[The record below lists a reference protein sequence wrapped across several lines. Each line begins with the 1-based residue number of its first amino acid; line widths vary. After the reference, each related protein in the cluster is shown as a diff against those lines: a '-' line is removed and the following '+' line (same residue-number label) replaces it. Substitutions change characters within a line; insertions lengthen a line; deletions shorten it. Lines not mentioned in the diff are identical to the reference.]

1 MNIVHYSVTHAGGWR
16 LHDMSGV
23 DVAQCDACGS
33 AGEAGDVLC
42 RQCGAALNHRAAV
55 AGDVEH
61 SGTVNEATRGEDDVT
76 AKPDVDDAKL
86 RALTAAPANSDVPEP
101 SPKLVAMPPKRTLL
115 DRPWTSDWVF
125 WVVVGFAVLGVQSV
139 YRTGQA
145 YLFTDGAALLIAGT
159 IDIVVWMLIP
169 ILIIGLPAV
178 AIRSAIRRSSDKKA
192 LAIIPSDTGA
202 GWKPDPLD
210 TRKQRWWSGDR
221 WTRATNP
228 EQSTRVG
235 SISWWVIA
243 GVFVVL
249 ATAFLIGR
257 ASDPGPSNQQSLES
271 ILEQGLTP
279 EDAEQLG
286 DTFEDS
292 SGGSDSN
299 EPPVGVS
306 DNPQIAVAVYFND
319 LVTAI
324 TDYTQVPANVENP
337 VIPIIEQR
345 QYLDDVV
352 INYEGFS
359 ASLEAIA
366 NQEQLGGENAPDLE
380 ALREF
385 SDAVRP
391 YLQVRLDLYDQLEAC
406 GPLTVEREWGSCEFG
421 ALADAEQPLLNT
433 VSAVVEAY
441 ENVEATIPPV

>member
-1 MNIVHYSVTHAGGWR
+1 MIGEN
-16 LHDMSGV
+16 
-23 DVAQCDACGS
+23 VAECGACGS

-42 RQCGAALNHRAAV
+42 RHCGAALKHGAWV
-55 AGDVEH
+55 SGDAEP
-61 SGTVNEATRGEDDVT
+61 SGTANEATSGEDDVD
-76 AKPDVDDAKL
+76 AGLAVDEAEL
-86 RALTAAPANSDVPEP
+86 RSPTAAPVTSGAPEP

-139 YRTGQA
+139 YRTGQG
-145 YLFTDGAALLIAGT
+145 YLFTDGATLLIAGT

-169 ILIIGLPAV
+169 VLIIGLPAV
-178 AIRSAIRRSSDKKA
+178 AIRSAIQRSNDKKA
-192 LAIIPSDTGA
+192 LATIPSDTGA

-235 SISWWVIA
+235 SVSWWVIA

-249 ATAFLIGR
+249 STAFLIGR
-257 ASDPGPSNQQSLES
+257 ANDPLPSSQQSLES
-271 ILEQGLTP
+271 ILEQGVTP
-279 EDAEQLG
+279 EGAEQLG
-286 DTFEDS
+286 DTFDDF
-292 SGGSDSN
+292 SGSDDSN
-299 EPPVGVS
+299 EPLGGVG
-306 DNPQIAVAVYFND
+306 DNAQIAVAVYFND

-337 VIPIIEQR
+337 AIPIIEQR
-345 QYLDDVV
+345 QYLDDVA

-380 ALREF
+380 ALRGF
-385 SDAVRP
+385 SDAVGP
-391 YLQVRLDLYDQLEAC
+391 YVQVRLDLYDQLEAC
-406 GPLTVEREWGSCEFG
+406 GPLTAEREWGSCEFG
-421 ALADAEQPLLNT
+421 VLADAEAPLLNT

-441 ENVEATIPPV
+441 EDVEATIPPE

>member
-1 MNIVHYSVTHAGGWR
+1 VI
-16 LHDMSGV
+16 GV
-23 DVAQCDACGS
+23 NVAECGACGS

-42 RQCGAALNHRAAV
+42 RHCGAVLKHGAGV
-55 AGDVEH
+55 AGDAEP
-61 SGTVNEATRGEDDVT
+61 SGTASEATSGEDGVD
-76 AKPDVDDAKL
+76 AGLDVDEAKS
-86 RALTAAPANSDVPEP
+86 RAPMAAPATSDVPEP
-101 SPKLVAMPPKRTLL
+101 APKLVAMPPKRTLL

-139 YRTGQA
+139 YRTGQG

-159 IDIVVWMLIP
+159 IDIVVWMIIP
-169 ILIIGLPAV
+169 VLLIGLPAV

-192 LAIIPSDTGA
+192 LATIPPDTEA
-202 GWKPDPLD
+202 GWKPDPRD

-235 SISWWVIA
+235 SVSWWVIA

-249 ATAFLIGR
+249 STAFLIGR
-257 ASDPGPSNQQSLES
+257 ANDPQPSNQQSLES

-279 EDAEQLG
+279 EGAEQLG
-286 DTFEDS
+286 DTFDDV
-292 SGGSDSN
+292 SGSDDSN
-299 EPPVGVS
+299 EPPVGVG
-306 DNPQIAVAVYFND
+306 DNAQIAVAVYFND

-337 VIPIIEQR
+337 AIPIVEQR

-352 INYEGFS
+352 INYQGFS
-359 ASLEAIA
+359 SSLAAIA
-366 NQEQLGGENAPDLE
+366 NQEQLGGDNAPDLE
-380 ALREF
+380 ALRQF
-385 SDAVRP
+385 SDAVGP
-391 YLQVRLDLYDQLEAC
+391 YVQVRLDLYDQLEAC
-406 GPLTVEREWGSCEFG
+406 GPLTVERAWGSCEFG
-421 ALADAEQPLLNT
+421 ALADAEEPLLNT

-441 ENVEATIPPV
+441 ENVEATIPPE